1 MTLSYDALSIIEN
14 TAIGY
19 NELVKNL
26 NNLTIDELKESFE
39 VGKVTLEYTQKLLD
53 DIEKIIKEREG
64 NNIDKA
70 NNNGEATS

>member
-1 MTLSYDALSIIEN
+1 MTLSDDALSIIEN

>member
-14 TAIGY
+14 TAIRY
-19 NELVKNL
+19 NKAVKNL